1 MKRNSI
7 CIGIMTVIFC
17 ISMMLMTGCA
27 KKAVSKDE
35 GLVAGEKKAA
45 AAQSETDIKKKE
57 AEAAAKE
64 EAARKLA
71 SEQAAAQQKEDV
83 KELALKRDAA
93 AAAAAEKEQTAFE
106 DIYFAY
112 DKSTIEPEAREI
124 LKRLASLLGS
134 NKNYSL
140 VVEGH
145 CDERGTVEYN
155 LALGQRR
162 ADAAMKYLV
171 DLGLDKESIKTI
183 TYGKERPLETG
194 HDEEAWTKNRRA
206 HFLTTLKK

>member
-1 MKRNSI
+1 
-7 CIGIMTVIFC
+7 MTVIFC

-45 AAQSETDIKKKE
+45 AAQSEADIKKKE

-71 SEQAAAQQKEDV
+71 AEQQKEDV

-93 AAAAAEKEQTAFE
+93 VAAAAEKEQTAFE
-106 DIYFAY
+106 DIYFVF

-124 LKRLASLLGS
+124 LKRLAGLLGS

-140 VVEGH
+140 VIEGH

-183 TYGKERPLETG
+183 TYGKERPLDPG
-194 HDEEAWTKNRRA
+194 HDEEAWAKNRRA

>member
-1 MKRNSI
+1 MKRNSV
-7 CIGIMTVIFC
+7 CIGIMVVIFC

-45 AAQSETDIKKKE
+45 AAQSEAT
-57 AEAAAKE
+57 AKE

-145 CDERGTVEYN
+145 CDERGTIEYN

-171 DLGLDKESIKTI
+171 DLGLDKGSIKTI
-183 TYGKERPLETG
+183 TYGKERPLDPG
-194 HDEEAWTKNRRA
+194 HDEEAWAKNRRA

>member
-1 MKRNSI
+1 MKRNSV

-45 AAQSETDIKKKE
+45 AAQSEAAAKKE
-57 AEAAAKE
+57 AD
-64 EAARKLA
+64 RKLA
-71 SEQAAAQQKEDV
+71 AEQAAAQRKEDV

-93 AAAAAEKEQTAFE
+93 AAATAEKEQTAFE
-106 DIYFAY
+106 DIYFAF

-124 LKRLASLLGS
+124 LKRLAGLLGS

-183 TYGKERPLETG
+183 TYGKERPLDPG
-194 HDEEAWTKNRRA
+194 HDEEAWAKNRRA

>member
-1 MKRNSI
+1 MKRNSV
-7 CIGIMTVIFC
+7 CIGIVTVIFC

-45 AAQSETDIKKKE
+45 AAQSEADTKKME

-71 SEQAAAQQKEDV
+71 AEQQKEDV

-106 DIYFAY
+106 DIYFVF

-124 LKRLASLLGS
+124 LKRLAGLLGS

-183 TYGKERPLETG
+183 TYGKERPLDPG
-194 HDEEAWTKNRRA
+194 HDEEAWAKNRRA

>member
-1 MKRNSI
+1 MKRKSI

-45 AAQSETDIKKKE
+45 AAQSEAT
-57 AEAAAKE
+57 AKE

-71 SEQAAAQQKEDV
+71 AEQQKEDV

-93 AAAAAEKEQTAFE
+93 AAAAVEKEQTAFE
-106 DIYFAY
+106 DIYFVF

-155 LALGQRR
+155 LALGQSR

-183 TYGKERPLETG
+183 TYGKERPLDPG
-194 HDEEAWTKNRRA
+194 HDEEAWAKNRRA

>member
-1 MKRNSI
+1 MKRKSI

-45 AAQSETDIKKKE
+45 AAQSEADIKKKE

-71 SEQAAAQQKEDV
+71 AEQQKEDV

-93 AAAAAEKEQTAFE
+93 AAATAEKEQTAFE
-106 DIYFAY
+106 DIYFAF
-112 DKSTIEPEAREI
+112 DKSTIESEAREI
-124 LKRLASLLGS
+124 LKRLASLLDS

-140 VVEGH
+140 VIEGH

-162 ADAAMKYLV
+162 ADAAMKYQV

-183 TYGKERPLETG
+183 TYGKERPLDPG
-194 HDEEAWTKNRRA
+194 HDEEAWAKNRRA

>member
-1 MKRNSI
+1 MKRNSV

-45 AAQSETDIKKKE
+45 AAQSEAAAKKE
-57 AEAAAKE
+57 AD
-64 EAARKLA
+64 RKLA
-71 SEQAAAQQKEDV
+71 AEQAAAQRKEDV

-106 DIYFAY
+106 DIYFVF

-155 LALGQRR
+155 LALGQSR

-183 TYGKERPLETG
+183 TYGKERPLDPG
-194 HDEEAWTKNRRA
+194 HDEEAWAKNRRA

>member
-1 MKRNSI
+1 MKRNSV

-17 ISMMLMTGCA
+17 ISMMLITGCA

-45 AAQSETDIKKKE
+45 AAQSEADIKKKE

-71 SEQAAAQQKEDV
+71 AEQQKEDV

-106 DIYFAY
+106 DIYFAF
-112 DKSTIEPEAREI
+112 DKSTIESEAREI
-124 LKRLASLLGS
+124 LKRLASLLDS

-140 VVEGH
+140 VIEGH

-183 TYGKERPLETG
+183 TYGKERPLDPG
-194 HDEEAWTKNRRA
+194 HDEEAWAKNRRA

>member
-7 CIGIMTVIFC
+7 CIGIMAVIFC

-45 AAQSETDIKKKE
+45 AAQSEADIKKKE

-64 EAARKLA
+64 EATRKLA
-71 SEQAAAQQKEDV
+71 AEQQKEDV

-106 DIYFAY
+106 DIYFVF
-112 DKSTIEPEAREI
+112 DKSTLEPEAREI

-183 TYGKERPLETG
+183 TYGKERPLDPG
-194 HDEEAWTKNRRA
+194 HDEEAWAKNRRA

>member
-1 MKRNSI
+1 MKRKSI

-45 AAQSETDIKKKE
+45 AAQSEADIKKKE

-71 SEQAAAQQKEDV
+71 AEQAAAQQKEDV

-106 DIYFAY
+106 DIYFAF

-183 TYGKERPLETG
+183 TYGKERPLDPG
-194 HDEEAWTKNRRA
+194 HDEEAWAKNRRA

>member
-1 MKRNSI
+1 
-7 CIGIMTVIFC
+7 MTVIFC
-17 ISMMLMTGCA
+17 ISIVLMTGCA

-35 GLVAGEKKAA
+35 GLVAGDQKAA
-45 AAQSETDIKKKE
+45 AAQSEADAKKKE

-64 EAARKLA
+64 EATRKLA
-71 SEQAAAQQKEDV
+71 AEQQKEDV

-106 DIYFAY
+106 DIYFVF

-183 TYGKERPLETG
+183 TYGKERPLDPG
-194 HDEEAWTKNRRA
+194 HDEEAWAKNRRA

>member
-1 MKRNSI
+1 MKRKSI

-45 AAQSETDIKKKE
+45 AAQSEADIKKKE

-71 SEQAAAQQKEDV
+71 AEQQKEDV

-93 AAAAAEKEQTAFE
+93 AAATAEKEQTAFE
-106 DIYFAY
+106 DIYFVF

-183 TYGKERPLETG
+183 TYGKERPLNPG
-194 HDEEAWTKNRRA
+194 QDEEAWAKNRRA

>member
-1 MKRNSI
+1 MKRNSV

-45 AAQSETDIKKKE
+45 AAQSEAAAKKE
-57 AEAAAKE
+57 AARTLAA
-64 EAARKLA
+64 
-71 SEQAAAQQKEDV
+71 EQAAAQRKEDV

-93 AAAAAEKEQTAFE
+93 AAATAEKEQTAFE
-106 DIYFAY
+106 DIYFAF
-112 DKSTIEPEAREI
+112 DKSTIESEAREI
-124 LKRLASLLGS
+124 LKRLASLLDS

-140 VVEGH
+140 VIEGH

-194 HDEEAWTKNRRA
+194 HDEEAWAKNRRA

>member
-1 MKRNSI
+1 MKRKSI

-45 AAQSETDIKKKE
+45 AAQSEADIKKKE

-71 SEQAAAQQKEDV
+71 AEQQKEDV

-93 AAAAAEKEQTAFE
+93 AAATAEKEQTAFE
-106 DIYFAY
+106 DIYFVF

-124 LKRLASLLGS
+124 LKRLAGLLGS

-183 TYGKERPLETG
+183 TYGKERPLDPG
-194 HDEEAWTKNRRA
+194 HDEEAWAKNRRA

>member
-1 MKRNSI
+1 MKRKSI

-35 GLVAGEKKAA
+35 GLVAGDQKAA
-45 AAQSETDIKKKE
+45 AAQSEADAKKKE

-64 EAARKLA
+64 EATRKLA
-71 SEQAAAQQKEDV
+71 AEQQKEDV

-106 DIYFAY
+106 DIYFVF

-183 TYGKERPLETG
+183 TYGKERPLDPG
-194 HDEEAWTKNRRA
+194 HDEEAWAKNRRA

>member
-7 CIGIMTVIFC
+7 CIGIMAVIFC

-45 AAQSETDIKKKE
+45 AAQSEAT
-57 AEAAAKE
+57 AKE

-71 SEQAAAQQKEDV
+71 AEQQKEDV

-93 AAAAAEKEQTAFE
+93 AAAAVEKEQTAFE
-106 DIYFAY
+106 DIYFVF

-124 LKRLASLLGS
+124 LKRLASLLSS

-183 TYGKERPLETG
+183 TYGKERPLDPG
-194 HDEEAWTKNRRA
+194 HDEEAWAKNRRA

>member
-1 MKRNSI
+1 
-7 CIGIMTVIFC
+7 MTVIFC

-35 GLVAGEKKAA
+35 GLVAGDQKAA
-45 AAQSETDIKKKE
+45 AAQSEADAKKKE

-71 SEQAAAQQKEDV
+71 AEQQKEDV

-93 AAAAAEKEQTAFE
+93 AAAAAAEKEQTAFE
-106 DIYFAY
+106 DIYFVF

-124 LKRLASLLGS
+124 LKRLAGLLGS

-140 VVEGH
+140 VIEGH

-155 LALGQRR
+155 LALGQSR

-183 TYGKERPLETG
+183 TYGKERPLDPG
-194 HDEEAWTKNRRA
+194 HDEEGWAKNRRA
-206 HFLTTLKK
+206 HFLITLKK